1 MSILKQ
7 KNIFAK
13 GYTRSLSEEVFFIK
27 RVPKENLIDK
37 LNGEVIIGKFYEKDF
52 KKTD

>member
-27 RVPKENLIDK
+27 RVPKENVTDK
-37 LNGEVIIGKFYEKDF
+37 LNGEAIIGKFYEKDF
-52 KKTD
+52 KKTN

>member
-13 GYTRSLSEEVFFIK
+13 GYTRSLSEEVFFFK
-27 RVPKENLIDK
+27 RVLKENVIDE
-37 LNGEVIIGKFYEKDF
+37 LNGEAIIGKFYEKDF
-52 KKTD
+52 KKIN